1 MSFKGS
7 PSHDSMSSGGGGAR
21 LSMLTDDS
29 SLLARDFSLTSIA
42 SASSTSASSQ
52 DEFFKSSDHAE
63 CTLRR
68 MQNYLDNNQ
77 LCDVILVAGIDGRKY
92 VNNLIYLLITCI

>member
-1 MSFKGS
+1 MSFKAS
-7 PSHDSMSSGGGGAR
+7 PSHDSMSSGAR
-21 LSMLTDDS
+21 ISMLTDDTS
-29 SLLARDFSLTSIA
+29 SLARDFSLTSIA
-42 SASSTSASSQ
+42 SASSASGSSSQ

-77 LCDVILVAGIDGRKY
+77 LCDVILVAGIDGRK
-92 VNNLIYLLITCI
+92 